1 MTSRTAQRRKANQ
14 STKQPTITSDDP
26 LEKALRGRPRC
37 ECEPPPAECRRR
49 ATHRVSA
56 ICAIEDCDSAVHVHL
71 VCAECKDSWLHQASH
86 DPTGPELRV
95 TPL

>member
-14 STKQPTITSDDP
+14 SINTSDDP

-37 ECEPPPAECRRR
+37 ECEHPTGRCRRR

-86 DPTGPELRV
+86 DPTAPELRV

>member
-14 STKQPTITSDDP
+14 STNTSDDP

-37 ECEPPPAECRRR
+37 ECEHPTGRCRRR

-56 ICAIEDCDSAVHVHL
+56 ICAIKDCDSAVHVHL

-86 DPTGPELRV
+86 DPTAPELRV